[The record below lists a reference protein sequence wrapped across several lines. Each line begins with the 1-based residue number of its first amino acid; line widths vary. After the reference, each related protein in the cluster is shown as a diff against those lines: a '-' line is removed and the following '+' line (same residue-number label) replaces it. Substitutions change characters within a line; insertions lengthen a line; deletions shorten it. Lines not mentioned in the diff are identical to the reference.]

1 MFQGCGFSLR
11 PTFELLYHYLMT
23 LDAGLFQRLDLTYL
37 WNDIIIVG
45 GDQGDIKTEYVEDM
59 R

>member
-1 MFQGCGFSLR
+1 MFEGSGFSLR

-23 LDAGLFQRLDLTYL
+23 LDADLLQRLDLTYL
-37 WNDIIIVG
+37 WNNIIVG
-45 GDQGDIKTEYVEDM
+45 GDQGDTKTEYVEDK

>member
-1 MFQGCGFSLR
+1 MFEGSGFSLR

-23 LDAGLFQRLDLTYL
+23 LDADLFQRLDLTYL
-37 WNDIIIVG
+37 WNNIIVG
-45 GDQGDIKTEYVEDM
+45 GDQGEIKTEYVEDK